1 MLFGNDWYPALARDH
16 VTVVADAIAAV
27 EPTGLRT
34 ADGTLHEVDT
44 IIWGT
49 GFAATEFLAPLRVT
63 GVGGVEVHDVW
74 SDGAHAHLGM
84 TVPGF
89 PRLFLVYGPHTNL
102 GGNSI
107 VGMLEAQARY
117 IVQAVRAVADGAR
130 LDVRREVAERFD
142 DEMQE
147 RGRGTVWAAC
157 SSWYRGPGGRV
168 VTNWPGL
175 VQEYVDR
182 TARLDLA
189 DFDPGPHID
198 PTHRTQVT
206 HRDGPQSRPHEH
218 PGRVR
223 EAHVT
228 GVLVATTSSGYP
240 HPRMVA

>member
-1 MLFGNDWYPALARDH
+1 M
-16 VTVVADAIAAV
+16 
-27 EPTGLRT
+27 
-34 ADGTLHEVDT
+34 
-44 IIWGT
+44 
-49 GFAATEFLAPLRVT
+49 
-63 GVGGVEVHDVW
+63 W

-89 PRLFLVYGPHTNL
+89 PGLFLVYGPHTNL
-102 GGNSI
+102 GGSSI

-130 LDVRREVAERFD
+130 LDVRPEVAQRFD

-189 DFDPGPHID
+189 DFEPALTSTP
-198 PTHRTQVT
+198 PTAHR
-206 HRDGPQSRPHEH
+206 
-218 PGRVR
+218 
-223 EAHVT
+223 
-228 GVLVATTSSGYP
+228 
-240 HPRMVA
+240 